1 MLSETKMRCF
11 ISLAETLSFTNTAN
25 ILEIS
30 QQAVSKHISQL
41 EDDLGFKLIKR
52 TKRSVSL
59 TEGGQ
64 KCYEIFKSF
73 FDVFD
78 TFVSENR
85 EEFKKSLTLK
95 SGYLSWYDYGK
106 APLKALYDI
115 REKEEGFEIVGERS
129 DDTLFLIKK
138 LKEKSLDLVLMTQNR
153 FENDP
158 VLDYEY
164 LCPTFSDEKE
174 SEMLIC
180 VFNKNDNNEILK
192 QYISFLKKEYQN
204 SNNKPENNNV

>member
-25 ILEIS
+25 MLEIS
-30 QQAVSKHISQL
+30 QQAVSKHIAQL
-41 EDDLGFKLIKR
+41 EEDLGFKLIKR
-52 TKRSVSL
+52 TKRSVAL
-59 TEGGQ
+59 TESGE
-64 KCYEIFKSF
+64 KCYALFSSF
-73 FDVFD
+73 LKDFDR
-78 TFVSENR
+78 FVSENR
-85 EEFKKSLTLK
+85 EDKKKSLTLK

-115 REKEEGFEIVGERS
+115 REKEKDFELVGERS
-129 DDTLFLIKK
+129 DDTLLLIRK
-138 LKEKSLDLVLMTQNR
+138 LKEKNLDLVLMNQNR

-164 LCPTFSDEKE
+164 LCPVLDDGSKE
-174 SEMLIC
+174 DMLIC

-192 QYISFLKKEYQN
+192 QYVSFLKKEYEKAI
-204 SNNKPENNNV
+204 NNPENDNV